1 MTPARTRGG
10 GCCGCGGATALV
22 LLIVVV
28 IFAVR
33 CDLVGAAERFR
44 ALVRDAFTFNLI
56 QSTVHQSLVTALGDL
71 RADGGLVI
79 GWREVQ
85 ARVLAD
91 RTTSIGAFGVQVP
104 IGSVRVELDVSGNR
118 VQYLLPAGDGWSA
131 RALDGKT
138 VLLTVPPPVVNDRV
152 VEVQSDP
159 SRIRVT
165 IDNDWME
172 HIIPSGGDID
182 RAKALIRA
190 AVIEA
195 GGSRPA
201 LAEVRLEAR
210 NTARTF
216 FSSLFSQTVGSE
228 LDVIVQF
235 SDEVDGD
242 QAPLPK
248 P

>member
-1 MTPARTRGG
+1 MV
-10 GCCGCGGATALV
+10 AL
-22 LLIVVV
+22 IAVV

-33 CDLVGAAERFR
+33 CDLIGTAQRLR
-44 ALVRDAFTFNLI
+44 ALVRDALTFNLM
-56 QSTVHQSLVTALGDL
+56 QSTVQQSLLTALGDL
-71 RADGGLVI
+71 RPDGGLVV

-85 ARVLAD
+85 ARVFTD
-91 RTTSIGAFGVQVP
+91 RTTSIGVFGVQVP
-104 IGSVRVELDVSGNR
+104 LGSVRVELDVPGNR
-118 VQYLLPAGDGWSA
+118 VQYLLPEGDGWSA
-131 RALDGKT
+131 SALDAKT
-138 VLLTVPPPVVNDRV
+138 ILLTVPPPAVNDRV

-182 RAKALIRA
+182 KAKALIRA

-216 FSSLFSQTVGSE
+216 FGGLFSQTTGS
-228 LDVIVQF
+228 DVTVIVQF
-235 SDEVDGD
+235 SDEVPAD
-242 QAPLPK
+242 QAPLHK

>member
-1 MTPARTRGG
+1 MAPARSRGG
-10 GCCGCGGATALV
+10 GCCGCAGITAVV

-33 CDLVGAAERFR
+33 CDLLGTAERIR
-44 ALVRDAFTFNLI
+44 AWARDALNPI
-56 QSTVHQSLVTALGDL
+56 QINVQQSLATALGDL
-71 RADGGLVI
+71 RPDGGLVI

-85 ARVLAD
+85 ARVVTD
-91 RTTSIGAFGVQVP
+91 RTTSIGAFGIQVP
-104 IGSVRVELDVSGNR
+104 LGSVRIELDVPGNR
-118 VQYLLPAGDGWSA
+118 VQYLLPVGDDWSV
-131 RALDGKT
+131 RMLDAKT

-165 IDNDWME
+165 IDNDWLE
-172 HIIPSGGDID
+172 HIIPSGGDVEQ
-182 RAKALIRA
+182 AKALIRA

-210 NTARTF
+210 TTAIAF
-216 FSSLFSQTVGSE
+216 FGGLFSKTVGSNVE
-228 LDVIVQF
+228 VIVQF
-235 SDEVDGD
+235 SDEAEGA
-242 QAPLPK
+242 QTPP
-248 P
+248 PTP